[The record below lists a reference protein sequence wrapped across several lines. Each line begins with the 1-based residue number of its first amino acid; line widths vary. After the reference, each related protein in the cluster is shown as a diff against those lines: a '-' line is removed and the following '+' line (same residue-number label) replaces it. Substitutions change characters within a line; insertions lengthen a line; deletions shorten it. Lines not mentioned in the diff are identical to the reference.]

1 MSSKLKVC
9 HIVNW
14 YPNSKNENEAIW
26 TKRHIES
33 LNAHCDNDVFHVQVV
48 EGRYKFESRIK
59 SSFEQSYIL
68 SFPTRIWF
76 LKEILTTLLLC
87 YVILFKLKRSKYDIF
102 NFQIT
107 YPLLTYSKLIC
118 WLVKKP
124 IVVTEHWSAYHLNF
138 GVEKELKRIK
148 RIFKNKKL
156 KFICVSEALVEDI
169 ESFSEKKIDYELV
182 PNVIDDKFKFKGNV
196 KPENSFFLLSY
207 WKEPKDPFMILEVFG
222 RLKTEGHNFVVSI
235 GGYGPMIE
243 KMEETIRKLNLQNN
257 VKLLGVLNDIEIIKQ
272 FNEDGLLEGLEF
284 DLFKELL
291 SEVSKEY
298 KALDALYAG
307 YLDRSVARIDPVER
321 AIMRMGVYELQSKI
335 EIPYKV
341 VINESV
347 ELAKRFGAEESHKYV
362 NGILDKAAKQ
372 LRSAEIS

>member
-272 FNEDGLLEGLEF
+272 FNENKYF
-284 DLFKELL
+284 IHN
-291 SEVSKEY
+291 SK
-298 KALDALYAG
+298 
-307 YLDRSVARIDPVER
+307 
-321 AIMRMGVYELQSKI
+321 
-335 EIPYKV
+335 YKV
-341 VINESV
+341 ASVVCSESICCGTPVIASSV
-347 ELAKRFGAEESHKYV
+347 GGITEYIDAT
-362 NGILDKAAKQ
+362 NGILIKENDIDTWYTNLKYAITTQ
-372 LRSAEIS
+372 TDYDNEGISVDAGKRFYPKYVGKKYINALTKFID